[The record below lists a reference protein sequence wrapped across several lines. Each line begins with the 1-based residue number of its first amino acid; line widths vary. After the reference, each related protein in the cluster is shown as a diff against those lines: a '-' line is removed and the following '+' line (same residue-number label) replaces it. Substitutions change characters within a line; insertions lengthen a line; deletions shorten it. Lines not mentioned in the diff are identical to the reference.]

1 MNPNIPYANSNEIC
15 ELNINFFLNLL
26 LKVVLYY
33 FNLALNCNGSYEHK
47 LMIWSDQAII
57 NGIKKVF
64 PYSTIL
70 FCYTDMEKSIE
81 RFMKETFFS

>member
-15 ELNINFFLNLL
+15 EFNINFFVNLL
-26 LKVVLYY
+26 LKVVIYS
-33 FNLALNCNGSYEHK
+33 FKLALNCNGSYEHK
-47 LMIWSDQAII
+47 LIFCSDQAII
-57 NGIKKVF
+57 NRIEEVF